1 MKKGNLFVYSGPS
14 GVGKGT
20 ILDKIMEED
29 SNVYRSVSAT
39 TRSPRAGEVNGVH
52 YYFMTEDEFLDS
64 VGKNEFLEY
73 VKTYNTYYG
82 TLKKDVEDKLSEGK
96 DVFLEIDVKG
106 ALNLRK
112 SNIDAVYIFVAPID
126 ISILR
131 ERLIGRGTESLEK
144 IEERLSISSWE
155 LSKAKEYDYLL
166 INDDLDKVCNEL
178 KTIIKASR
186 LLIRNFDLSKYKW

>member
-20 ILDKIMEED
+20 ILDKIMQED

-39 TRSPRAGEVNGVH
+39 TRSPRPGEVNGIH
-52 YYFMTEDEFLDS
+52 YYFLTEEEFLNS
-64 VGKNEFLEY
+64 VAKNEFLEY
-73 VKTYNTYYG
+73 VKTYNTSYG
-82 TLKKDVEDKLSEGK
+82 TLKKDVEDKLYEGK

-106 ALNLRK
+106 ALNLK
-112 SNIDAVYIFVAPID
+112 SSGVQAVYIFVAPVD

-131 ERLIGRGTESLEK
+131 ERLIGRGTETLEK

-166 INDDLDKVCNEL
+166 INDDLDKACDEL
-178 KTIIKASR
+178 RTIIKASR

>member
-20 ILDKIMEED
+20 ILDKIMQED

-39 TRSPRAGEVNGVH
+39 TRSPRPGEEHGVH
-52 YYFMTEDEFLDS
+52 YYFMTEDEFLNR
-64 VGKNEFLEY
+64 VEKNEFLEY
-73 VKTYNTYYG
+73 VKTYNTSYG
-82 TLKKDVEDKLSEGK
+82 TLRKDVEDKLFEGK

-106 ALNLRK
+106 ALNLK
-112 SNIDAVYIFVAPID
+112 SSGVQAVYIFVAPVD
-126 ISILR
+126 ISVLR
-131 ERLIGRGTESLEK
+131 ERLIGRGTETLEK

-166 INDDLDKVCNEL
+166 VNDDLDEACDEL
-178 KTIIKASR
+178 RTIIKASR

>member
-20 ILDKIMEED
+20 ILDRIMQED

-39 TRSPRAGEVNGVH
+39 TRSPRPNEVHGIH
-52 YYFMTEDEFLDS
+52 YYFMTEEEFS
-64 VGKNEFLEY
+64 EGIRKNEFLEY
-73 VKTYNTYYG
+73 VKTYNTSYG
-82 TLKKDVEDKLSEGK
+82 TLKKDVEDKLFEGK

-106 ALNLRK
+106 ALNLK
-112 SNIDAVYIFVAPID
+112 SSGVQAVYIFVAPID
-126 ISILR
+126 IAVLR
-131 ERLIGRGTESLEK
+131 ERLIGRGTETIEK

-166 INDDLDKVCNEL
+166 INDDLDKACDEL
-178 KTIIKASR
+178 RTIIKASR